1 MRRIHPPSAQGSGR
15 FSRGDAGRASLPQPQ
30 LDRDARR
37 FSGSAVALVREP
49 GLAAMMIR
57 RGLQVS
63 IPRASRIM
71 RPTAIL
77 VRESLS
83 TKLPRT
89 QLEFCRVSLSDPIP
103 VLIFADDPIELIG
116 ISKAETRQV

>member
-57 RGLQVS
+57 RGLEVS
-63 IPRASRIM
+63 IPRAGRIKE
-71 RPTAIL
+71 TDGH
-77 VRESLS
+77 LS
-83 TKLPRT
+83 TRKFINQTPSHT
-89 QLEFCRVSLSDPIP
+89 
-103 VLIFADDPIELIG
+103 
-116 ISKAETRQV
+116 T